1 MGRKILFSP
10 VGGTD
15 PISQNNLH
23 DGALLH
29 ICRWYKP
36 DDVYMYMS
44 DEIIKKRDA
53 DNRYIYCLDRLSEK
67 TGHTMNYHEIE
78 RPDLDKVYD
87 FNFFYNDFKKEL
99 DQIIG
104 EADESDTIYLN
115 ISSGTPAMKS
125 GLLVLATLLDYRC
138 KLIQVVTPVGKMNEH
153 NHDENDIE
161 MLWELDEDNDDD
173 AVNRCRVV
181 YCPSLTEIQQKDII
195 KKHVT
200 NYDYAAA
207 LDLADDMSE
216 EAACSFIDLLRMAR
230 ERQLLNLSEFDKYQK
245 KLGVDFSPVK
255 SSNERNYFEYALEL
269 SCKLKR
275 GEYADFIRG
284 VTPIVADLF
293 ELILKSRCS
302 IDISA
307 YYRVEKNGA
316 KKWDTY
322 KISADTE
329 LSSALQGDWNEP
341 VSGNV
346 GSAALLN
353 AILYYS
359 DDVSLN
365 ELVQEV
371 RDVEEKVRNIAAHQI
386 VSINEQMIKSNTG
399 FTPQRIINDIKRLF
413 SYTNIRLKKEFWD
426 SYDDMNSYITEVI
439 SQSDVEGM

>member
-181 YCPSLTEIQQKDII
+181 YCPSLIEIQQKDII

>member
-29 ICRWYKP
+29 ICRWYQP

-44 DEIIKKRDA
+44 DEILKKRDA

-67 TGHTMNYHEIE
+67 TGHAMNYHEIE

-104 EADESDTIYLN
+104 KADESDTIYLN

-161 MLWELDEDNDDD
+161 LLWELDEDNKPD
-173 AVNRCRVV
+173 AENRCKVV

-195 KKHVT
+195 KKHVA

-216 EAACSFIDLLRMAR
+216 EAAGSFIDLLRMAR

-329 LSSALQGDWNEP
+329 LSSALQGDWSEP

-359 DDVSLN
+359 DDVSIN
-365 ELVQEV
+365 DLVQEV

-386 VSINEQMIKSNTG
+386 VSINEQMIKSKTG
-399 FTPQRIINDIKRLF
+399 FTPQRIMNDIKRLF
-413 SYTNIRLKKEFWD
+413 NYTNIRLKKEFWD
-426 SYDDMNSYITEVI
+426 SYNEMNSYITEVI
-439 SQSDVEGM
+439 SNSDVEGM

>member
-173 AVNRCRVV
+173 AVNRCRVA
-181 YCPSLTEIQQKDII
+181 YCPSLSEIQQKDII

>member
-173 AVNRCRVV
+173 AVNRCRVA

>member
-29 ICRWYKP
+29 ICRWYQP

-44 DEIIKKRDA
+44 DEILKKRDA

-67 TGHTMNYHEIE
+67 TGHAMNYHEIE

-161 MLWELDEDNDDD
+161 LLWELDEDNKPD
-173 AVNRCRVV
+173 AENRCKVV

-195 KKHVT
+195 KKHVA

-216 EAACSFIDLLRMAR
+216 EAAGSFIDLLRMAR

-329 LSSALQGDWNEP
+329 LSSALQGDWSEP

-359 DDVSLN
+359 DDVSIN
-365 ELVQEV
+365 DLVQEV

-386 VSINEQMIKSNTG
+386 VSINEQMIKSKTG
-399 FTPQRIINDIKRLF
+399 FTPQRIMNDIKRLF
-413 SYTNIRLKKEFWD
+413 NYTNIRLKKEFWD
-426 SYDDMNSYITEVI
+426 SYDDMNSYINEVI
-439 SQSDVEGM
+439 SNSDVEGM

>member
-173 AVNRCRVV
+173 AVNRCRVA

-195 KKHVT
+195 KKHVA